1 MNTILFILSILCLF
15 TFYCTNHVYKC
26 EYTGISPNNIGTILG
41 TIVGALINGLA
52 WFWIFNLMAIID

>member
-1 MNTILFILSILCLF
+1 
-15 TFYCTNHVYKC
+15 VYKC

-52 WFWIFNLMAIID
+52 WFWIFKLMAIID